1 MEELYLIR
9 KERINPMLIEKSFN
23 DFLGELASR
32 SPVPGGGSVAAL
44 SASLASALTEM
55 VANLTIGKKGFEK
68 VEEEMKKISRESAD
82 YREKFL
88 KDIDKDAEAFSRVM
102 DAFKLPKNTQEEI
115 IKRKKVI
122 QEEFKNAALVP
133 LGVAEDTLKLMK
145 LTSKVVKM
153 GNKNAISDGAVAA
166 MMARSAVLGALSNVK
181 INLQSIKDEDFVN
194 KALQKVHKIELNV
207 IEEEKKIISNV
218 GL

>member
-9 KERINPMLIEKSFN
+9 KERINYMLIEKSFN
-23 DFLGELASR
+23 DFLGELASC

-68 VEEEMKKISRESAD
+68 VEEEMKKISRESSN

-88 KDIDKDAEAFSRVM
+88 KDIDKDAEAFTQVM

-115 IKRKKVI
+115 AKRKKVI

-133 LGVAEDTLKLMK
+133 LEVAKDTVKLME
-145 LTSKVVKM
+145 LTSKVVEM

-166 MMARSAVLGALSNVK
+166 MMARSAVLGAISNVK

-194 KALQKVHKIELNV
+194 RVSKQANSLEKKVTEK
-207 IEEEKKIISNV
+207 EKKILSNV

>member
-1 MEELYLIR
+1 MAELYLIR
-9 KERINPMLIEKSFN
+9 RKRRGEMLIDKSVS

-32 SPVPGGGSVAAL
+32 TPVPGGGSVAAL

-68 VEEEMKKISRESAD
+68 VEKEMEKISQESSN

-88 KDIDKDAEAFSRVM
+88 KDIDKDADVFNRVM

-115 IKRKKVI
+115 VQRKGVI
-122 QEEFKNAALVP
+122 QEELKKAALVP
-133 LGVAEDTLKLMK
+133 LEVAEDAVKLMEF
-145 LTSKVVKM
+145 TSKVVEK

-166 MMARSAVLGALSNVK
+166 MMARSATLGALFNVK
-181 INLQSIKDEDFVN
+181 INLQSIKDETFVN
-194 KALQKVHKIELNV
+194 KILKRVNELELKAA
-207 IEEEKKIISNV
+207 EEEQKILSNV
-218 GL
+218 VF

>member
-1 MEELYLIR
+1 
-9 KERINPMLIEKSFN
+9 MLIEKSFN
-23 DFLGELASR
+23 DLLGELASN

-68 VEEEMKKISRESAD
+68 VQEEMKMISRESAD

-115 IKRKKVI
+115 IKRKQVI

-133 LGVAEDTLKLMK
+133 LGVAEDTLKLIE
-145 LTSKVVKM
+145 LTSKVVEM

-194 KALQKVHKIELNV
+194 KALKKVNKIESNV

>member
-1 MEELYLIR
+1 
-9 KERINPMLIEKSFN
+9 MLIDKSVS

-32 SPVPGGGSVAAL
+32 TPVPGGGSVAAL

-68 VEEEMKKISRESAD
+68 VEKEMEKISQESSN

-88 KDIDKDAEAFSRVM
+88 KDIDKDADVFNRVM

-115 IKRKKVI
+115 VQRKGVI
-122 QEEFKNAALVP
+122 QEELKKAALVP
-133 LGVAEDTLKLMK
+133 LEVAEDAVKLMEF
-145 LTSKVVKM
+145 TSKVVEK

-166 MMARSAVLGALSNVK
+166 MMARSATLGALFNVK
-181 INLQSIKDEDFVN
+181 INLQSIKDETFVN
-194 KALQKVHKIELNV
+194 KILKRVNELELKAA
-207 IEEEKKIISNV
+207 EEEQKILSNV
-218 GL
+218 VF

>member
-1 MEELYLIR
+1 
-9 KERINPMLIEKSFN
+9 MLIEKSFN

-194 KALQKVHKIELNV
+194 KALKKVNKIESNV

>member
-1 MEELYLIR
+1 
-9 KERINPMLIEKSFN
+9 MLVDKSVR

-44 SASLASALTEM
+44 SAGISSALTEM
-55 VANLTIGKKGFEK
+55 VANLTVGRKGFEEI
-68 VEEEMKKISRESAD
+68 EEEMRQITQEASK

-88 KDIDKDAEAFSRVM
+88 KDIDKDAEAFNKVM
-102 DAFKLPKNTQEEI
+102 DAFKLPKNTPEEI
-115 IKRKKVI
+115 DKRKGVI

-133 LGVAEDTLKLMK
+133 LEVAKDAVKLMEF
-145 LTSKVVKM
+145 TSKVVEK

-166 MMARSAVLGALSNVK
+166 MMARTAVLGALYNVK
-181 INLQSIKDEDFVN
+181 INLQSIKDEDFVSRISKQVHELES
-194 KALQKVHKIELNV
+194 KA
-207 IEEEKKIISNV
+207 IEEEKKILSKV